1 VTGEEEEMSKVGTFL
16 ERKDIR
22 FTVKRYAN
30 EALSAMAIGL
40 FSSLIIGLIIKT
52 LGQQTALLF
61 GDNLISLFLV
71 DAGTAAMG
79 MMGAAIGAAVA
90 FGLKAP
96 PLVIFSSIVTGS
108 MGAAFGGPA
117 GAFVAAAIGAEFG
130 KAISKET
137 KIDIILTPAITI
149 LIGALAAKTVGPVVA
164 ALMVGLGKVVM
175 TATELQ
181 PFFMGIAVAV
191 IMGLVLTAPISSAA
205 LAIMLELSG
214 LAGGA
219 ATVGCCAQMIGF
231 AVISYR
237 DNGIGGLFAQGIG
250 TSMLQISNIVNNW
263 WILLPPTAAAAV
275 IGPIAT
281 MGFKMTNIPAGSG
294 MGTSGFVGQIGT
306 FTSMGFNT
314 SVLLA
319 VLLLHFVLP
328 AILALV
334 FDRVLRKAGKIK
346 PGDYKLN
353 L

>member
-1 VTGEEEEMSKVGTFL
+1 MSKVGTFL

-30 EALSAMAIGL
+30 EALSAMAVGL

-61 GDNLISLFLV
+61 GDNPVSLFFV

-96 PLVIFSSIVTGS
+96 PLVIFASIATGS

-117 GAFVAAAIGAEFG
+117 GAFVAAVVGAEFG
-130 KAISKET
+130 KAVSKET
-137 KIDIILTPAITI
+137 KVDIIVTPAVTI
-149 LIGALAAKTVGPVVA
+149 LLGAISAKTVGPLVA
-164 ALMVGLGKVVM
+164 ALMTGLGKVVM
-175 TATELQ
+175 EATELQ
-181 PFFMGIAVAV
+181 PFFMGIAVSV

-214 LAGGA
+214 LAAGA
-219 ATVGCCAQMIGF
+219 ATVGCAAQMIGF

-237 DNGIGGLFAQGIG
+237 DNGVGGLFAQGLG

-263 WILLPPTAAAAV
+263 WILLPPTAAAAAL
-275 IGPIAT
+275 GPVAT
-281 MGFKMTNIPAGSG
+281 IVFRMTNIPAGAG
-294 MGTSGFVGQIGT
+294 MGTSGLVGQIGT
-306 FTSMGFNT
+306 FTSMGFST

-319 VLLLHFVLP
+319 VIVLHFVLP

-334 FDRVLRKAGKIK
+334 FDRILRKAGKIK
-346 PGDYKLN
+346 AGDYKLD

>member
-1 VTGEEEEMSKVGTFL
+1 MSKVGTFL

-52 LGQQTALLF
+52 LGQQTAILF
-61 GDNLISLFLV
+61 GDNQISLFLV

-137 KIDIILTPAITI
+137 KVDIILTPALTI
-149 LIGALAAKTVGPVVA
+149 LVGALAAKTIGPVVA
-164 ALMVGLGKVVM
+164 ALMIGLGKVVM

-181 PFFMGIAVAV
+181 PFFMGIVVAV

-231 AVISYR
+231 AVISYK
-237 DNGIGGLFAQGIG
+237 DNGVGGLFAQGIG

-314 SVLLA
+314 NVLFA
-319 VLLLHFVLP
+319 VLLLHFILP

-334 FDRVLRKAGKIK
+334 FDRVLRMAGKIK
-346 PGDYKLN
+346 TGDYKLN